1 MKKKWIRMISMA
13 LAVTMIFGS
22 MLNVFAGSIE
32 DPVDASA
39 AAAVADDEDEKN
51 TPADDISDPGNESQ
65 DTGSFSNGQDT
76 SL

>member
-39 AAAVADDEDEKN
+39 AAAVADDED
-51 TPADDISDPGNESQ
+51 
-65 DTGSFSNGQDT
+65 
-76 SL
+76 